1 MPVSC
6 IYERGRERSQAE
18 RVNLR
23 LTQRVLG
30 LAQEEVKSIPFSKSG
45 DLWVQNLG
53 KFSTFVQKKIDRGLA
68 GAQREWW
75 AHPPILSHFCA
86 GIVLLPDRY

>member
-1 MPVSC
+1 MPVLC
-6 IYERGRERSQAE
+6 IYERGREKSQAE

-30 LAQEEVKSIPFSKSG
+30 LAQEEVKSIPFSKSS

-53 KFSTFVQKKIDRGLA
+53 KFF
-68 GAQREWW
+68 
-75 AHPPILSHFCA
+75 FFFFF
-86 GIVLLPDRY
+86 